1 MVFQGGGIGRS
12 KVGRSA
18 DYITI
23 HDSLNERGAHMVRC
37 KTKTRKKADVMRWL
51 RDGIELF
58 KNESGDL
65 SRDFWIGRALVIE
78 SELGFP
84 NQSHAFWSCANKVMP
99 SLLFQAEKPECHW
112 IRPHSQKV
120 TTISTLIT
128 AVIIKGQADLSQ
140 LAIQGNYGAVA
151 AQDMDKVYS
160 RHMAHHHHHHHHHH
174 QICVSRL
181 AQKSCQ
187 GNRGVEFIADGPPG
201 ISEECLTGKKST
213 RADFLGRKPVDRA
226 IDILKKRGNFGR
238 LKK

>member
-1 MVFQGGGIGRS
+1 
-12 KVGRSA
+12 
-18 DYITI
+18 
-23 HDSLNERGAHMVRC
+23 MVRC

-160 RHMAHHHHHHHHHH
+160 RNLAHQ
-174 QICVSRL
+174 QISVARLPQGAWRGKSRRRFYR
-181 AQKSCQ
+181 
-187 GNRGVEFIADGPPG
+187 RGPA
-201 ISEECLTGKKST
+201 
-213 RADFLGRKPVDRA
+213 
-226 IDILKKRGNFGR
+226 GNFGR
-238 LKK
+238 MPNRQKISER